1 MARKKLTEDEKR
13 ELETLKNSYD
23 MLEKTRLE
31 VFERNNI
38 EAVKRIE
45 IAQGEIV
52 TQIRE
57 IDPLFKIKE
66 DTEEEKPKQK
76 KAQKKPVKENN
87 LEFEDRTITD
97 AIKKERAKLERDKE
111 DVIKSAKESST
122 NNELDAMVKKQE
134 TVMMDTSMYVSPEN
148 GNAQYDVIPLPS
160 NGEGYKS
167 KIFRIPVAYL
177 TAYDENLITSP
188 NLYRDNLVIDF
199 LIKNKV
205 MSQDFDTDDLL
216 SGDADAIIWFLR
228 TTSYGP
234 DFPISV
240 RDPETGELIETSID
254 LSKLKTK
261 EFKLKG
267 DDDGYFDYTLEKS
280 GKIVKFKFLTRKEEK
295 KLQLLQQL
303 ETEGVKA
310 SMLEDIMSNIRTFLE
325 NDDVLQDAEKD
336 KIRIYNDNLK
346 NWVKKLK
353 DASPTPYAKLITNRL
368 EMQIQS
374 VDGNYDKEYIKEFIK
389 NMPAKDSLDLRR
401 YIIDNEPGMNFE
413 VEIERPE
420 SLGGGS
426 FKTFLEWDDSVFLN
440 IS

>member
-1 MARKKLTEDEKR
+1 MAKKRLTEDEKR

-23 MLEKTRLE
+23 MLEKTRME

-38 EAVKRIE
+38 EAVRRIE
-45 IAQGEIV
+45 IAQEEV
-52 TQIRE
+52 KNQMKS
-57 IDPLFKIKE
+57 IDPSYKFN
-66 DTEEEKPKQK
+66 DEEVTEKPKTK
-76 KAQKKPVKENN
+76 KAEKKPVKENN

-97 AIKKERAKLERDKE
+97 AIKKERARLEKDKDE
-111 DVIKSAKESST
+111 VIKSAKDSST
-122 NNELDAMVKKQE
+122 NSELDALVKKQD
-134 TVMMDTSMYVSPEN
+134 TVMMDTSMYVTPEN

-160 NGEGYKS
+160 DGEGYKS
-167 KIFRIPVAYL
+167 KTSRIPVAYL

-188 NLYRDNLVIDF
+188 NLYRDGLVIDF

-205 MSQDFDTDDLL
+205 MSQEFDTDDLL

-267 DDDGYFDYTLEKS
+267 DENGHFEYKLEKS
-280 GKIVKFKFLTRKEEK
+280 GRTVKFKFLTRKEEK

-310 SMLEDIMSNIRTFLE
+310 SMLEDIMTNIKTFLE
-325 NDDVLQDAEKD
+325 NDDVLQDSEKD

-368 EMQIQS
+368 EMQIQA
-374 VDGNYDKEYIKEFIK
+374 VDDNYDAEYVKEFIK